1 MPESA
6 NPAGGRGL
14 REAPPGLP
22 RALDEPLPFR
32 TLPEQIAAKIRQA
45 ILTGQLPPGARLVE
59 SQIAQ
64 RVRTSRGPVRDA
76 LALLERDGLVI
87 KLPNRGACV
96 LDFSER
102 TLREAASLRALLEE
116 FAVSQAVPRLT
127 AGDLDELE
135 SLVQGMET
143 AARLRASEKFNELDY
158 RFHDRILEASG
169 HQILRETWRGMQRR
183 IRAFVASTNLA
194 NDDLRTVARRH
205 RAIFH
210 GLASRRL
217 QESRRAMRAHF
228 ARLEEEIEFLLAA
241 RTPETS
247 AASRKRQPRGRG
259 TPRRRPRSR

>member
-14 REAPPGLP
+14 RRAPPGLH
-22 RALDEPLPFR
+22 RALEGSLPFR

-45 ILTGQLPPGARLVE
+45 ILAGQLPPGARLVE
-59 SQIAQ
+59 SEIAQ

-76 LALLERDGLVI
+76 LALLERDGLVS

-116 FAVSQAVPRLT
+116 FAVSQAVRRLT
-127 AGDLDELE
+127 PGDLDELQ
-135 SLVQGMET
+135 SLIQGMEE
-143 AARLRASEKFNELDY
+143 AARLRAPEKFNELDY

-194 NDDLRTVARRH
+194 NDDLRAVARRH
-205 RAIFH
+205 RAIFQ

-217 QESRRAMRAHF
+217 AESRRAMRAHF

-241 RTPETS
+241 RGPETS
-247 AASRKRQPRGRG
+247 AARSGSRPGRAA
-259 TPRRRPRSR
+259 PSRRPGSR

>member
-6 NPAGGRGL
+6 KAAGGRGL
-14 REAPPGLP
+14 GKAPPGLH
-22 RALDEPLPFR
+22 RALGEPLPFR

-45 ILTGQLPPGARLVE
+45 ILGGQLPPGARLVE

-116 FAVSQAVPRLT
+116 FAVCQAVRRLT
-127 AGDLDELE
+127 AGDLQELE
-135 SLVQGMET
+135 SLVRGMEA
-143 AARLRASEKFNELDY
+143 AARLGASEKFNDLDY

-194 NDDLRTVARRH
+194 NDDLRAVARRH
-205 RAIFH
+205 RAIFR

-217 QESRRAMRAHF
+217 PESRRAVRAHF

-241 RTPETS
+241 RTAATS
-247 AASRKRQPRGRG
+247 AGPGERRSGGRAKAKG
-259 TPRRRPRSR
+259 RPRSR